1 MGAIIFFLTMS
12 AVLLGWEWHLAEK
25 FADRYYFQ
33 IARSLESYARLI
45 VPQVSHLP
53 LNRPTPELAS
63 LCRRLGEAS
72 ATRITILK
80 TSGDVLC
87 DTDEAPDRMENHGD
101 RPEVLTALRGGAGLD
116 KRKSATLDVWMIYS
130 AVPVNREGRVAGI
143 VRAAVPLEFINQ
155 SLKNWKVELLAG
167 GLFFAALW
175 TGFAWYFFKKA
186 DLTLHQIK
194 AGVGRFSR
202 GDFSEPIPLGKVGEW
217 RALPEELNKMAAQW
231 SRMLDEITAE
241 RGEREAMLASMMEGV
256 FAVDS
261 EENVI
266 GMNGAAAKIFNVD
279 PAQAQGASIQQIV
292 RNPRLIEFIGR
303 VLAGHGQIEDV
314 IDLWAGDEDR
324 SIQVHG
330 TALENFRGEG
340 MGALIVLNDVT
351 RLRRLE
357 TLRRDFVANVS
368 HELKTPITSI
378 KGWVETLLD
387 GAMKDPD
394 EARRFLEIV
403 ARQSDRLNAI
413 IEDLLSLSRIE
424 QESERSEVALER
436 GDVLEA
442 IRAAA
447 MVCRDKAD
455 KKNVSLEIQRDD
467 EISAR
472 INPPLLEQALVNLID
487 NAIKYSEEGQ
497 SVYVEVKK
505 SESEIVVSVRDEGC
519 GIPKEHL
526 PRLFERFYRVD
537 KARSRQLGG
546 TGLGLAIVKH
556 IAQAHRGKVSV
567 DSVPGSGSRFNIH
580 LPTRS

>member
-1 MGAIIFFLTMS
+1 MS

-53 LNRPTPELAS
+53 LDRPTPELAS
-63 LCRRLGEAS
+63 LCKRLGAAS

-80 TSGDVLC
+80 ASGDVLC
-87 DTDEAPDRMENHGD
+87 DTDQAPDLMENHGN
-101 RPEVLTALRGGAGLD
+101 RPEVLAALGGAAGLD
-116 KRKSATLDVWMIYS
+116 KRKSATLDVLMIYS
-130 AVPVNREGRVAGI
+130 AVPVNHEGRVAGV
-143 VRAAVPLEFINQ
+143 VRAAAPLEFINQ
-155 SLKNWKVELLAG
+155 SLKNWKLELLAG

-186 DLTLHQIK
+186 DLTLNQIK

-202 GDFSEPIPLGKVGEW
+202 GDFSAPIPLGTVGEW
-217 RALPEELNKMAAQW
+217 RALPEELNKMAEQW

-261 EENVI
+261 QENVI
-266 GMNGAAAKIFNVD
+266 GMNGAAARIFNVD

-292 RNPRLIEFIGR
+292 RNARLIEFIGR
-303 VLAGHGQIEDV
+303 VLAGHGQIEDM

-387 GAMKDPD
+387 GAMKDPN

-403 ARQSDRLNAI
+403 SRQSDRLNAI

-424 QESERSEVALER
+424 QESERSEVVLER

-442 IRAAA
+442 VRAAT
-447 MVCRDKAD
+447 MMCQDKAA
-455 KKNVSLEIQRDD
+455 KKNVSIKIERDD
-467 EISAR
+467 EIFAR

-487 NAIKYSEEGQ
+487 NAIKYSDENK
-497 SVYVEVKK
+497 SVFVEIKK
-505 SESEIVVSVRDEGC
+505 SESEIVVGVRDEGC

-567 DSVPGSGSRFNIH
+567 DSEPGSGSRFNIH
-580 LPTRS
+580 LPNG